1 MTDYAPRQPAK
12 RKADDMDENAQADV
26 EPPQADTEV
35 DVTTTSTATTTAS
48 SLMAES
54 SRVDDTATTA
64 AASAESSHVGDT
76 TTAPAATTTENNNAP
91 STSPSQTKRRRIETN
106 EDGTTANR
114 SGRTGG
120 RGRGRGRGYQGPTRL
135 LGRGIGRAGRLAMPS
150 TRPTPQNQ
158 DEATASEPTES
169 APEEPAKPKS
179 QDDFRAMLL
188 GKK

>member
-1 MTDYAPRQPAK
+1 
-12 RKADDMDENAQADV
+12 MDENAQEDV

-35 DVTTTSTATTTAS
+35 EVTTTTAS
-48 SLMAES
+48 SSSLAES
-54 SRVDDTATTA
+54 SHVDDTATAT

-76 TTAPAATTTENNNAP
+76 TTTTAPATTIEDNNAP

-106 EDGTTANR
+106 EDETTANR
-114 SGRTGG
+114 STRTGG

-158 DEATASEPTES
+158 DASTTSEPTES
-169 APEEPAKPKS
+169 ASEESAKPKS

>member
-1 MTDYAPRQPAK
+1 
-12 RKADDMDENAQADV
+12 MDENAQADV
-26 EPPQADTEV
+26 EPPQADTDV
-35 DVTTTSTATTTAS
+35 DITTTTAATTTTSSSSLAESSHVDDAATTTAASAESFHVIDTSTATTT
-48 SLMAES
+48 
-54 SRVDDTATTA
+54 
-64 AASAESSHVGDT
+64 
-76 TTAPAATTTENNNAP
+76 ENDNAP

-106 EDGTTANR
+106 QDETTANR

-158 DEATASEPTES
+158 DNATASEPTES
-169 APEEPAKPKS
+169 ASEEPAKPKS